1 MIRGISEDILR
12 RVYDFSEMT
21 NEELR
26 CKFFQKLQECIDLCN
41 NTNEIM
47 EWIKNEGLGNEVNE
61 LLGTWLEDGTL
72 EKLINIDILNKKV
85 DNDAFNNEVENIR
98 TDINEKAEELTNE
111 INKKVDSETY
121 ESEVNNIN
129 SQLDNMAKNI
139 NKNIIFANEYID
151 IGNGNDDSVLLNS
164 LITSLNGRSCDIVF
178 DSSKT
183 YYFANTVFIPYNI
196 GLDFGNAYVCPKD
209 GGTLING
216 FMFYL
221 NANAN
226 NGQIVG
232 FSKGYTPI
240 IKNIYF
246 KNPDNVENVNVFY
259 SLSKHTIDNILIENK
274 KFKTFYKRDKGTSE
288 SSLAYNDMIILNKI
302 KTIDNN
308 LDKDENFIEILWLGD
323 SLRITDSDLH
333 QEKLY
338 IEQCSGGVL
347 ENILNAHTTI
357 NKCNAMTLTN
367 FHNENSSI
375 IIKNSSVSIND
386 SIIYF
391 RYESFKKGRIP
402 LSIIKDNNQYF
413 SNNNKHCS
421 LNNVLIGYDVNMTQ
435 LPIDYT
441 STWFDA
447 HINCKCII
455 NGFYR
460 ISNFNGE
467 SGTRVYS
474 CPSISFDGTNVLND
488 FSAYPC
494 NAIHSIILANK
505 IIDSISSFNSGDYGT
520 MYMGSTGASKWKEA
534 SGTYYYFIVYL
545 WGNKNNMMKSYYAS
559 GEMSITVTNGSA
571 CPLIGNKNAGD
582 WLCGTI
588 RLYRGMSSN
597 TYTHYVDIPISSFE
611 SITDLGYYVSTG
623 DKWKT
628 RVGGAIDDTN
638 GQNNYSTMT
647 LSSEG
652 NSIVYGTAVPS
663 FGTWKKGDK
672 IINSNPTAG
681 GYEGWVCINAGT
693 PGTWKGYGLIQA

>member
-1 MIRGISEDILR
+1 MNVTNNLKLPQYTEEDIFDLQDINKA
-12 RVYDFSEMT
+12 YDS
-21 NEELR
+21 
-26 CKFFQKLQECIDLCN
+26 IDKAYKEVIDFK
-41 NTNEIM
+41 NEIPKTNATA
-47 EWIKNEGLGNEVNE
+47 EVIDARGGKETLGERLNEFDEQ
-61 LLGTWLEDGTL
+61 LEH
-72 EKLINIDILNKKV
+72 
-85 DNDAFNNEVENIR
+85 
-98 TDINEKAEELTNE
+98 
-111 INKKVDSETY
+111 
-121 ESEVNNIN
+121 
-129 SQLDNMAKNI
+129 MAKNI
-139 NKNIIFANEYID
+139 NKNIIFANEHID

-164 LITSLNGRSCDIVF
+164 LITSLNGKSCDIVF

-183 YYFANTVFIPYNI
+183 YYFANTVFIPYNV
-196 GLDFGNAYVCPKD
+196 GLDFGNAYVSPKE
-209 GGTLING
+209 GGTLVNG

-221 NANAN
+221 NANAS
-226 NGQIVG
+226 NGQLVG

-246 KNPDNVENVNVFY
+246 TNPDNVENVNVFY
-259 SLSKHTIDNILIENK
+259 SLSKHTIDNILIENS

-288 SSLAYNDMIILNKI
+288 SSYAYNDMIILNKI
-302 KTIDNN
+302 KTINN
-308 LDKDENFIEILWLGD
+308 NKYKDENFIEILWLGD
-323 SLRITDSDLH
+323 SLRISDSDLH

-367 FHNENSSI
+367 FHNEDSSI
-375 IIKNSSVSIND
+375 IIKNSSVSLND
-386 SIIYF
+386 SIIFF
-391 RYESFKKGRIP
+391 RYEGFKNGRIP

-421 LNNVLIGYDVNMTQ
+421 INNVLIAYDVNMSQ
-435 LPIDYT
+435 LPNDYT

-447 HINCKCII
+447 RINCKCTI

-474 CPSISFDGTNVLND
+474 CPSISFDGVNVLND
-488 FSAYPC
+488 FSDYPS
-494 NAIHSIILANK
+494 NAIHSIILGNK
-505 IIDSISSFNSGDYGT
+505 IIDSISSFNSGDYGS

-559 GEMSITVTNGSA
+559 GELSISVTYGGA
-571 CPLIGNKNAGD
+571 CPLIGNKRLGD
-582 WLCGTI
+582 SLCGTV
-588 RLYRGMSSN
+588 RLYRGTSPN
-597 TYTHYVDIPISSFE
+597 TYTHYVDIPITSFE
-611 SITDLGYYVSTG
+611 SITDLGFYVSTG
-623 DKWKT
+623 DRWNT
-628 RVGGAIDDTN
+628 RVSGTKDDTN
-638 GQNNYSTMT
+638 SQSNYSTMT

-652 NSIVYGTAVPS
+652 NSIIYGTAIPTH
-663 FGTWKKGDK
+663 GTWKKGDK